1 MKLQEGIGVTGE
13 YNKGEM
19 KLNPVVGL
27 DVAKGESEAQA
38 FFDKDRP
45 YGKSFSVKHIKED
58 LDSFVSFLKGIERK
72 TGGRPAVILESTG
85 HYHTPIIQCL
95 EENQYL
101 YILVNP
107 IISHQS
113 KKTSLR
119 KVKTD
124 AVDAYHLCVLYYKED
139 FEPYKKR
146 GLRLLNLR
154 TLSRQYETVTN
165 LYVQA
170 KLQFHTILD
179 QVFPEYRGVFG
190 DLFSKV
196 SLQVLKEFPTSQDV
210 LIAGEGKIME
220 RIEEMRV
227 KRSANWARER
237 VAKLMASAKRNPFQ
251 QGIYQS
257 QLYSLDM
264 YISMLLQYQEHLSNL
279 ERQIDVLAEEI
290 EEYKIIQSI
299 PGIGGKIAA
308 TIISEIGEVDRFNHP
323 KKLVAYAGID
333 PSVHSSGK
341 FTATINRITKRGSS
355 RLRHALYMAV
365 LCGIRSSRNKKLKE
379 YYDRKRNEGKPSKV
393 AMIACV
399 NKLLHW
405 IYAILKRNEPFL
417 DMD

>member
-1 MKLQEGIGVTGE
+1 M
-13 YNKGEM
+13 
-19 KLNPVVGL
+19 NPVVGL

-38 FFDKDRP
+38 FLDKDKAL
-45 YGKSFSVKHIKED
+45 GKSFKVKHTREA
-58 LDSFVSFLKGIERK
+58 LDSFISFLKEIERK
-72 TGGRPAVILESTG
+72 TGVRPAVILESTG

-95 EENQYL
+95 EESQYL

-107 IISHQS
+107 IISYQA

-124 AVDAYHLCVLYYKED
+124 AVDAYHLCVLYYKEE

-146 GLRLLNLR
+146 GLKLLNLR
-154 TLSRQYETVTN
+154 TLSRQHVTVTN
-165 LYVQA
+165 LYVQV

-196 SLQVLKEFPTSQDV
+196 SLKILKEFPTSRDV
-210 LIAGEGKIME
+210 LKTGELQIIE
-220 RIEEMRV
+220 RIEEMHI
-227 KRSANWARER
+227 KRSTSWIREK
-237 VAKLMASAKRNPFQ
+237 AATLIDSAERNPFHQ
-251 QGIYQS
+251 AVYES
-257 QLYSLDM
+257 QLFSLDM
-264 YISMLLQYQEHLSNL
+264 YITMLLQYQEHLSSL
-279 ERQIDVLAEEI
+279 ERQIDDLAEEI
-290 EEYKIIQSI
+290 EEIKIIQSI

-308 TIISEIGEVDRFNHP
+308 TIISEIGEIDRFNHP

-341 FTATINRITKRGSS
+341 FTASINHITKRGSS

-393 AMIACV
+393 AIIACV
-399 NKLLHW
+399 NKLLQW
-405 IYAILKRNEPFL
+405 IYAILKRNEQFL
-417 DMD
+417 DLA